1 MKELKPGQLVRSL
14 AGRDKG
20 KHYLV
25 LRELDSIYVLV
36 VDGRNR
42 PLARPK
48 KKNKIHLQHYERRAD
63 LGESLDIEKLD
74 DSRVIRHLKE
84 LTPVIGPPEKEV

>member
-1 MKELKPGQLVRSL
+1 MVEIKPGQLVRSL

-25 LRELDSIYVLV
+25 LQEIDPVYVLL

-42 PLARPK
+42 PVNRPK
-48 KKNKIHLQHYERRAD
+48 KKNKAHLQHYERRAD
-63 LGESLDIEKLD
+63 LGEPLETEKLND
-74 DSRVIRHLKE
+74 NQVIRFLKE
-84 LTPVIGPPEKEV
+84 LMPVVSPPEEEV